1 LLLALL
7 MLAPTAPQLAPQD
20 AAVLIIGGALSDGIA
35 YARLGDLTSTIGPRL
50 SGSPAAEAATRW
62 GAARFKEDGLAARLE
77 PVKVPHW
84 IRGEER
90 GEILPA
96 GQRVGHPLF
105 LTALGGSVGTPD
117 GGVTGEVI
125 EARSLAEI
133 AALGEKA
140 RGKIVFLNHSMSTAG
155 GATGYGAFVDLR
167 VRGPA
172 EAGRV
177 GAAAVVLRSLA
188 TASLRSPH
196 TGVTVYDDA
205 GPKIP
210 AAAVSVE
217 DAELIHQLLAHG
229 PVRIH
234 LALGCKTLP
243 DADSANVVAEVR
255 GRELPDEVVLLG
267 AHLDSWDLAT
277 GAVDDG
283 AGVVIVM
290 EAGRL
295 IAKLPQAPRRT
306 VRVVLYMNEENG
318 GRGGKGYAEAH
329 RAELG
334 LHVAA
339 MEADSGAGRP
349 LALSVRAGPGAVE
362 LFKPWLAPLETLG
375 LGTIAE
381 GGEGGAD
388 IHPLGEASVPFI
400 SVQQDSSHYFDLHHS
415 AADTFDKVEP
425 QALAASAA
433 AFAWMAYAAAEMPKA
448 PSRPPP
454 AGERTRTAPV
464 PPAKH

>member
-1 LLLALL
+1 
-7 MLAPTAPQLAPQD
+7 
-20 AAVLIIGGALSDGIA
+20 
-35 YARLGDLTSTIGPRL
+35 
-50 SGSPAAEAATRW
+50 
-62 GAARFKEDGLAARLE
+62 
-77 PVKVPHW
+77 
-84 IRGEER
+84 
-90 GEILPA
+90 
-96 GQRVGHPLF
+96 
-105 LTALGGSVGTPD
+105 
-117 GGVTGEVI
+117 
-125 EARSLAEI
+125 
-133 AALGEKA
+133 
-140 RGKIVFLNHSMSTAG
+140 
-155 GATGYGAFVDLR
+155 
-167 VRGPA
+167 
-172 EAGRV
+172 
-177 GAAAVVLRSLA
+177 
-188 TASLRSPH
+188 
-196 TGVTVYDDA
+196 
-205 GPKIP
+205 
-210 AAAVSVE
+210 
-217 DAELIHQLLAHG
+217 
-229 PVRIH
+229 
-234 LALGCKTLP
+234 
-243 DADSANVVAEVR
+243 VVAEVR

-283 AGVVIVM
+283 AGIVIVM

-295 IAKLPQAPRRT
+295 IARLPQAPRRT

-454 AGERTRTAPV
+454 AGERTRPVPV
-464 PPAKH
+464 PPARH